1 MDVGRDYARPLGGS
15 EVGHREY
22 GPGSYGRGEFGREQR
37 FAPGGGF
44 SQGGRYAAAGE
55 PRRGRE
61 GGREVGGGEGFGRG
75 SEAGRGLYGEGQAYG
90 AGSWESDRPGGERG
104 FAGRGGWGGWE
115 AGQGE
120 PFGIGR
126 RASAGAWG
134 GAEERD
140 DAGRWRSGGSS
151 WAGWGGPGLSSGF
164 GAERYDE
171 GGVQTAAPRRQGR
184 WQREALTAGEIMTR
198 GIKAVTKQ
206 STLQNV
212 AQVMKD
218 ENCGIVPV
226 VDESHKLL
234 GVVTDRDI
242 VIRALASDRGTAP
255 DLTVGDVM
263 TDDVEAVTPEEE
275 VREVI
280 ELMGQKQIRRV
291 PVVDRDDRLVGIIAM
306 ADIANRADFDE
317 DLQEALERISSK
329 RSFWNR
335 LWS

>member
-1 MDVGRDYARPLGGS
+1 MTSSPAGRTWAETTAVRWA
-15 EVGHREY
+15 
-22 GPGSYGRGEFGREQR
+22 
-37 FAPGGGF
+37 AP
-44 SQGGRYAAAGE
+44 STVIASTAPAATAAAS
-55 PRRGRE
+55 PAAARSATRPAASRRAAVSAER
-61 GGREVGGGEGFGRG
+61 
-75 SEAGRGLYGEGQAYG
+75 RGLYGEGQAYG
-90 AGSWESDRPGGERG
+90 AGSWGSERPGGERG
-104 FAGRGGWGGWE
+104 FTGRGWGGWE
-115 AGQGE
+115 GGQGE
-120 PFGIGR
+120 PFGTGR
-126 RASAGAWG
+126 RARAGAWG
-134 GAEERD
+134 GAEDRE

-151 WAGWGGPGLSSGF
+151 WAGWGGPGLSSGY
-164 GAERYDE
+164 GAEGYGE
-171 GGVQTAAPRRQGR
+171 GGVQTATPRRQSR

-242 VIRALASDRGTAP
+242 VIRALASDRGTAA
-255 DLTVGDVM
+255 DLTVGEVM

-329 RSFWNR
+329 RSFWNS